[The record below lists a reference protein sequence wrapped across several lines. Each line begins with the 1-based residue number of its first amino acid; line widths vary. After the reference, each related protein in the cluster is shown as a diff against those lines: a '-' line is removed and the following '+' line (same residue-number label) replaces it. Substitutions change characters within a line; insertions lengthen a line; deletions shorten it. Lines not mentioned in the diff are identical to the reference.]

1 MVKKKIIY
9 VCIYIYRTYIYVCI
23 YIYIEP
29 RYIYGSLWKYFYHV
43 FTYVASNNKNQKKN

>member
-1 MVKKKIIY
+1 MY
-9 VCIYIYRTYIYVCI
+9 A
-23 YIYIEP
+23 YIYIERES